1 MVCLEMLLRLTLVV
15 FKQELIHLTIAFGF
29 MQNAEQIVTPT
40 VARASKS
47 TRVNINKLKVYLS
60 NEKESRPINKQ
71 VHK

>member
-1 MVCLEMLLRLTLVV
+1 
-15 FKQELIHLTIAFGF
+15 
-29 MQNAEQIVTPT
+29 MQTVEQTVTPT

-47 TRVNINKLKVYLS
+47 TRANITKLKVYLS